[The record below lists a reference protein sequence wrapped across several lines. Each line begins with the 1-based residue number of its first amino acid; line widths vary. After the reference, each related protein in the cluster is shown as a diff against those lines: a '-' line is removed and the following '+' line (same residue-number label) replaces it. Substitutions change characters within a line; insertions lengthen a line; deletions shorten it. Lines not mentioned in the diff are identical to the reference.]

1 MTKKKTY
8 QLSQWLFV
16 LFMAIILVPA
26 VQGFFRPIEVAP
38 LKGDIRYVERPKVS
52 VGGWFDETLQQNTES
67 WVNQHFGFRNT
78 LVRLYNQWRFWLYG
92 KSSARGVIIGKENYL
107 YEENYIKAYYGRD
120 FVGDSLISVRVET
133 LKKIQDTLES
143 LGKTMVVAIAPG
155 KGQFYPYYIPDE
167 MRSEPSPTNY
177 HTLINEAKKQG
188 LELIDFNAWFLQMKD
203 TSRYPLYPKT
213 GIHWSHYGS
222 ELALDSLMRY
232 IEQHQQVDIPDLVIK
247 RHYVPD
253 EMMAP
258 EADIEEG
265 MNLLVDFDRFPMV
278 YSDVAVENQDKP
290 KLKFMIVSDSFF
302 WQLHNRGFMSSVF
315 DDGQF
320 WYYNQT
326 IYQPTLPSGR
336 PVDSANVR
344 QELLE
349 KDVVVLLTTNAN
361 LPGFPWGF
369 DALAYRAL
377 FVGDSAYLA
386 QREEKIQGYIFAI
399 ENTEEWLEM
408 IRQNALERNL
418 PLDSMIRVNAIYM
431 VDTENNKK

>member
-16 LFMAIILVPA
+16 LFMVILLVP
-26 VQGFFRPIEVAP
+26 VMQWIFRPVEVPP
-38 LKGDIRYVERPKVS
+38 LKGDIHLVEQPQIT

-92 KSSARGVIIGKENYL
+92 KSSARGVLIGKQNYL

-120 FVGDSLISVRVET
+120 FVGDSLIHARVET
-133 LKKIQDTLES
+133 LKKIQDTLQS
-143 LGKTMVVAIAPG
+143 IGKTMVICIAPG
-155 KGQFYPYYIPDE
+155 KGQFYPDYIPDN
-167 MRSEPSPTNY
+167 MRSDPSVTNY
-177 HTLINEAKKQG
+177 QTLIKEAKKQG

-222 ELALDSLMRY
+222 ELALDSLLRY
-232 IEQHQQVDIPDLVIK
+232 IEQRQHVDIPDFVVK
-247 RHYVPD
+247 RRYVPD

-265 MNLLVDFDRFPMV
+265 MNLLVDLDRFPMV
-278 YSDVAVENQDKP
+278 YSDVTIENQEKP
-290 KLKFMIVSDSFF
+290 KLKIMVVSDSFF

-326 IYQPTLPSGR
+326 IYQPTLPAGR
-336 PVDSANVR
+336 SVESADVR
-344 QELLE
+344 QELLD
-349 KDVVVLLTTNAN
+349 KDVIVLLTTDAN
-361 LPGFPWGF
+361 LPAFPWGF
-369 DALAYRAL
+369 DALAYRTL
-377 FVGDSAYLA
+377 FVNDSAYQA

-399 ENTEEWLEM
+399 KNTEAWLEQV
-408 IRQNALERNL
+408 RQKAIERQL
-418 PLDSMIRVNAIYM
+418 PLDSMIRIDATYM
-431 VDTENNKK
+431 VDMDEKKE